1 MSIHSP
7 RLSRRAL
14 LTLAGGAS
22 LALVSGAAGAQG
34 VGIGAIQ
41 VDNRR
46 LLALGGGQ
54 PASEMKLLLEAELRR
69 LYAGQMRRGGATLV
83 VTLRSLNL
91 SSNGGQNGGRHGG
104 GGSGSNDTMETDA
117 MLVGPRNELI
127 AQTSVLSPV
136 GAGIG
141 MRWTPEIQTQRLQ
154 NLAVHN
160 AGWIRRQLGA

>member
-1 MSIHSP
+1 MSIHPP
-7 RLSRRAL
+7 RLSRRSL

-22 LALVSGAAGAQG
+22 LALASAAAQAQG
-34 VGIGAIQ
+34 VGIGAIH
-41 VDNRR
+41 VDNRH

-54 PASEMKLLLEAELRR
+54 PAAEMKLLLEAELRR

-91 SSNGGQNGGRHGG
+91 NSNGGQRGGRHGG

-127 AQTSVLSPV
+127 AQTSILSPV

-141 MRWTPEIQTQRLQ
+141 MRWTPEIQTQRLRD
-154 NLAVHN
+154 LAAHN
-160 AGWIRRQLGA
+160 AGWIRRYLPA

>member
-1 MSIHSP
+1 M
-7 RLSRRAL
+7 
-14 LTLAGGAS
+14 LTMAGGAAF
-22 LALVSGAAGAQG
+22 ALLPGVAGAQAIA
-34 VGIGAIQ
+34 IGAIQ

-54 PASEMKLLLEAELRR
+54 PAAEMKGLLEAELRR
-69 LYAGQMRRGGATLV
+69 LYAGQIRRGGATLL

-91 SSNGGQNGGRHGG
+91 NSNGGQRGGRHGG

-117 MLVGPRNELI
+117 MLIGPRNELI

-141 MRWTPEIQTQRLQ
+141 MRWTPEIQTERLR
-154 NLAVHN
+154 NLAAHN
-160 AGWIRRQLGA
+160 AGWIRRRLPA

>member
-1 MSIHSP
+1 MRDFSP
-7 RLSRRAL
+7 APSRRKM
-14 LTLAGGAS
+14 
-22 LALVSGAAGAQG
+22 LALAAGVSLGLLPLRARAQG
-34 VGIGAIQ
+34 VGIGAIH

-54 PASEMKLLLEAELRR
+54 PAEEMKLLLEAELRR

-91 SSNGGQNGGRHGG
+91 STNGGQRGGRHGG

-117 MLVGPRNELI
+117 MLVGPRNELL

-141 MRWTPEIQTQRLQ
+141 MRWTPEIQTQRLRD
-154 NLAVHN
+154 LAAHN
-160 AGWIRRQLGA
+160 AGWIRRYLPA

>member
-1 MSIHSP
+1 MSDFSS
-7 RLSRRAL
+7 RLSRRAV

-22 LALVSGAAGAQG
+22 LTLISGAAGAQG
-34 VGIGAIQ
+34 VGLGAIH

-54 PASEMKLLLEAELRR
+54 PAAEMKLLLEAELRR
-69 LYAGQMRRGGATLV
+69 LYSGQMRRGGATLV
-83 VTLRSLNL
+83 VTLKSLNL
-91 SSNGGQNGGRHGG
+91 NSHGGQNGGRHGG
-104 GGSGSNDTMETDA
+104 GGSSSNDTMETDA

-141 MRWTPEIQTQRLQ
+141 MRWTPEIQTQRLRD
-154 NLAVHN
+154 LAAHN
-160 AGWIRRQLGA
+160 AGWIRRYLPA

>member
-1 MSIHSP
+1 MSDNSP

-14 LTLAGGAS
+14 LALAGGAS
-22 LALVSGAAGAQG
+22 LTLISGAADAQG
-34 VGIGAIQ
+34 VGIGAIH

-54 PASEMKLLLEAELRR
+54 PAAEMKLLLEAELRR
-69 LYAGQMRRGGATLV
+69 LYAGQMRRGGAALV

-91 SSNGGQNGGRHGG
+91 NSHGGQNGGRHGG
-104 GGSGSNDTMETDA
+104 GGSSSNDTMETDA

-141 MRWTPEIQTQRLQ
+141 MRWTPEIQTQRLRD
-154 NLAVHN
+154 LAAHN
-160 AGWIRRQLGA
+160 AGWIRRYLPA